1 MSKKEIVKF
10 YIKRHLPT
18 FFIVMLVG
26 VLASYLVTKNGE
38 PGNLYYLFVGGTFLI
53 IDLIYTIVRVTI
65 DVKKDLKR
73 KVKICENNVK

>member
-1 MSKKEIVKF
+1 MSKKEIIQF

-38 PGNLYYLFVGGTFLI
+38 PGN
-53 IDLIYTIVRVTI
+53 
-65 DVKKDLKR
+65 
-73 KVKICENNVK
+73 